1 MASLKT
7 GTVEIHQ
14 HVETTPT
21 VSKHFVVGTILM
33 SQYSIKDSLRSKGEF
48 GTFTVIGRNRVF
60 TFLGQDY
67 VTVKKPGDYTASS
80 NELIVDDAKL
90 ISYLRLRAQKIL
102 GDVIQEI
109 EEGVFDD

>member
-1 MASLKT
+1 M
-7 GTVEIHQ
+7 EIHQ

-21 VSKHFVVGTILM
+21 VSKHFVVGSILM
-33 SQYSIKDSLRSKGEF
+33 SKYSVSDSLKSEGRYGS
-48 GTFTVIGRNRVF
+48 FTIIGQNRVF
-60 TFLGQDY
+60 SFVSDNY
-67 VTVKKPGDYTASS
+67 VTVRNPEDYTASS
-80 NELIVDDAKL
+80 TEIIVDDAKL